1 MDSLDKLYF
10 KLNREL
16 DFIDENTNVE
26 EMIANFKRINHFIE
40 VENFA
45 GEILF
50 STNKEKFLNPILVK
64 LATNKELYYEYA
76 EPLTYMSY
84 EKYMNG
90 IALLSDEEIFNYL
103 KDNIKYTTHNNT
115 IESMWMDK
123 FIATH
128 INKKICPP
136 IFSGILNSR
145 KNDELR
151 VFCDCLLKKKA
162 SDYSIKVT
170 SNPITLMEYLNKT
183 KATRNIKLTLKRT
196 NEYLKCT
203 GNCSSNNV
211 INLNL
216 TTLKM
221 MRLLSFKRNVDFALL
236 EVIYHELAHAK
247 IEEQASMQ
255 YPFFDRNMY
264 MQQKYKIFLYNDH
277 DYYMKNHDHFE
288 NEILADV
295 NGYTDLV
302 NDLCEYEHKDYY
314 QLKKNKEDKLIRY
327 KVSRTSKK
335 YYEIEDKFDKLLI
348 ANPDF
353 IKLNKWLKYEYN
365 SDGTRK
371 EISELINERNNY
383 RVLLDKH
390 IESEKRISNKK
401 NKTLAYLNSY
411 KLIEETDN
419 LFYEMIYRKI
429 KGYSLEEFDEYL
441 LNCSSE
447 VLNEISAAIN
457 YNQEIIL
464 EQYEMLEEN
473 SLSPSDFS
481 DNKNF
486 LDSLLVKN
494 HEYVSLICKH
504 IKQKKI
510 K

>member
-1 MDSLDKLYF
+1 
-10 KLNREL
+10 
-16 DFIDENTNVE
+16 
-26 EMIANFKRINHFIE
+26 
-40 VENFA
+40 
-45 GEILF
+45 
-50 STNKEKFLNPILVK
+50 
-64 LATNKELYYEYA
+64 
-76 EPLTYMSY
+76 
-84 EKYMNG
+84 
-90 IALLSDEEIFNYL
+90 
-103 KDNIKYTTHNNT
+103 
-115 IESMWMDK
+115 
-123 FIATH
+123 
-128 INKKICPP
+128 
-136 IFSGILNSR
+136 
-145 KNDELR
+145 
-151 VFCDCLLKKKA
+151 
-162 SDYSIKVT
+162 
-170 SNPITLMEYLNKT
+170 
-183 KATRNIKLTLKRT
+183 
-196 NEYLKCT
+196 
-203 GNCSSNNV
+203 
-211 INLNL
+211 
-216 TTLKM
+216 
-221 MRLLSFKRNVDFALL
+221 
-236 EVIYHELAHAK
+236 
-247 IEEQASMQ
+247 
-255 YPFFDRNMY
+255 
-264 MQQKYKIFLYNDH
+264 
-277 DYYMKNHDHFE
+277 MKNHDHFE

-302 NDLCEYEHKDYY
+302 NDLGEYEHKDYY

-335 YYEIEDKFDKLLI
+335 YYEIEDKFDNLLI

-457 YNQEIIL
+457 YNQETIL